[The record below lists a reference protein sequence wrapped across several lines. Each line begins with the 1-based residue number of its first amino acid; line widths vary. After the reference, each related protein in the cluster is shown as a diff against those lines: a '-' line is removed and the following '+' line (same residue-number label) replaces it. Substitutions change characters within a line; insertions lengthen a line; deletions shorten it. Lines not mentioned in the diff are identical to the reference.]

1 MVKSLKVKAG
11 GNGKGS
17 KRFGNLSGTG
27 MVGMGRS
34 DLSGKGKGVTARK
47 PPTTEAALIHIR
59 KVSSNVRRTDQVTSS
74 FSVRAREAKL
84 KK

>member
-1 MVKSLKVKAG
+1 MVKSSKVKLG

-34 DLSGKGKGVTARK
+34 DLSGKGKGVTVRK
-47 PPTTEAALIHIR
+47 LPTTEAAINHIK
-59 KVSSNVRRTDQVTSS
+59 KVSSNVRKTDQVTSS

>member
-1 MVKSLKVKAG
+1 VKSSKVKLG

-34 DLSGKGKGVTARK
+34 DLSGKGVTARK